1 MRCRAPQG
9 SAAGKPQQCC
19 RGLCR
24 KPPAGHGIPHI
35 GGPRRR
41 LTADTGH
48 LPLGLPSPHTPRAGQ
63 QAPPGCS
70 AAQFGGRGDRRA
82 LEEALAAADGV
93 LVGAETIRR
102 HGTSCLIQQPDLLA
116 GRHDAGLPPQ
126 PPVVVASRS
135 GWLPPTLPF
144 FHQPLSR
151 WLLCPTQPTC
161 GPGRGFVRVLRGEA
175 DQAGLVSLG
184 AAGLQRLVVLG
195 GARLAASLL
204 AADLIDA
211 IQLTICPR

>member
-1 MRCRAPQG
+1 MLASSIDG
-9 SAAGKPQQCC
+9 
-19 RGLCR
+19 
-24 KPPAGHGIPHI
+24 
-35 GGPRRR
+35 R
-41 LTADTGH
+41 LT
-48 LPLGLPSPHTPRAGQ
+48 
-63 QAPPGCS
+63 PPGCS

-211 IQLTICPR
+211 IQLTICPRLFGGEGLWLPPGPSLPALTHWQALAPRSLGAGETLLVWQRPNRSAG